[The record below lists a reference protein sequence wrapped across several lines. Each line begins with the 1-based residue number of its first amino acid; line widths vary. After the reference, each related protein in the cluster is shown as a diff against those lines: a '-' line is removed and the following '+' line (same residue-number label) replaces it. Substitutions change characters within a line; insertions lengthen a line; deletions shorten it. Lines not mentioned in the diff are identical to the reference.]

1 MWSYSLIYGCARK
14 KKKCKKIKLKEK
26 RKGNAKKRLLV
37 VFFIILFFVLSLC
50 VHKLQARHTVATIIK
65 IIGCYGMRQLKS
77 MTACPI
83 YIYISPHAH
92 LHRYQHQNKMA
103 TAVVRLCTFSAK
115 ICTVDTAQKNFGCL
129 QKKNHIAQGHDSS
142 QTYPFLSIYI
152 TYIFLYRI
160 KHTKNRVVIILFLFR
175 MYTADGVYEYHGMI

>member
-1 MWSYSLIYGCARK
+1 MPK
-14 KKKCKKIKLKEK
+14 
-26 RKGNAKKRLLV
+26 NAYLLF
-37 VFFIILFFVLSLC
+37 FFIILFFVLSLC

-103 TAVVRLCTFSAK
+103 TAVVYSTVMHIFGKNMYRRYGTKEFRLFAK
-115 ICTVDTAQKNFGCL
+115 
-129 QKKNHIAQGHDSS
+129 KK
-142 QTYPFLSIYI
+142 I
-152 TYIFLYRI
+152 TLPKVMIHRR
-160 KHTKNRVVIILFLFR
+160 HTHF
-175 MYTADGVYEYHGMI
+175 